1 MRSSKKIGHFVT
13 PTRDLSEHG
22 PPNLLDCS
30 ELPVILI
37 LTVDVASKLIFK
49 LSTISIISCHQY
61 AFQSITRLTDQI
73 VNVVIGVLLVCLFL
87 TPQLNLYDEITKQ
100 HTEIVVIRSPSRYV
114 SAPKLYSPL
123 YSPSASLSDLLLLA
137 DCLPSVPDPVESNGI
152 R

>member
-49 LSTISIISCHQY
+49 AFYILYHLMSSICLSKYYTSHGPNRQCRHWS
-61 AFQSITRLTDQI
+61 
-73 VNVVIGVLLVCLFL
+73 VVSLLVSY
-87 TPQLNLYDEITKQ
+87 TSTQ
-100 HTEIVVIRSPSRYV
+100 
-114 SAPKLYSPL
+114 
-123 YSPSASLSDLLLLA
+123 
-137 DCLPSVPDPVESNGI
+137 PVRRNHETTH
-152 R
+152 